1 MNERIPKVRMAKP
14 TGRPIQLRYTD
25 PTTGK
30 EVRIT
35 TKTHDPIIAEE
46 EKAKLEAKLLL
57 GIDAKPRKRIAAG
70 PNMPWELFRERYT
83 ELQLNGLRD
92 KSAIDAES
100 RLDIAERILKPR
112 TLADVANSEALH
124 NLQARLLAGEESEV
138 GKKGERRPRGPR
150 SPVTARNY
158 VVTVLAALSWAEYM
172 GWLPA
177 VPKVRKLKLSKLR
190 QMKGRPL
197 VGEEFDRMLAAVES
211 EVGAEAAPSW
221 KYVLRGAWESGLR
234 LGELMHLHWSDERY
248 IVPLWKRGTLPVL
261 SIPAAMQKN
270 DTEESIPLLPGFES
284 LLLETPKAER
294 FGWVFNP
301 MSLHTKLKRP
311 VRGSG
316 RATAA
321 WVGEVISRIGE
332 AAGVIVRPAAGDGEP
347 KYASAHDLRRS
358 CAERLIAAGV
368 PEREVSRVLR
378 HASVE
383 TTRRHYAPGT
393 VQESAGVIRKLLTV
407 PRYSEE
413 PQLT

>member
-1 MNERIPKVRMAKP
+1 
-14 TGRPIQLRYTD
+14 
-25 PTTGK
+25 
-30 EVRIT
+30 
-35 TKTHDPIIAEE
+35 
-46 EKAKLEAKLLL
+46 
-57 GIDAKPRKRIAAG
+57 
-70 PNMPWELFRERYT
+70 
-83 ELQLNGLRD
+83 LQLAGLRE
-92 KSAIDAES
+92 KSRIDAES

-112 TLADVANSEALH
+112 TLANVANSEALH
-124 NLQARLLAGEESEV
+124 DLQARLLAGEESEV

-158 VVTVLAALSWAEYM
+158 IVTVLAALSWAEYM
-172 GWLPA
+172 GWPPS

-197 VGEEFDRMLAAVES
+197 VGEEFDRMLASVAT
-211 EVGAEAAPSW
+211 EVGTEAAKSW
-221 KYVLRGAWESGLR
+221 KYLLRGAWESALR
-234 LGELMHLHWSDERY
+234 LDELMHVHWTDLQY
-248 IVPLWKRGTLPVL
+248 IVPQWKRGALPVL

-270 DTEESIPLLPGFES
+270 DTEESIPLLPGFEA
-284 LLLETPKAER
+284 LLLETPEPQR

-311 VRGSG
+311 VRGSE
-316 RATAA
+316 RPTAE

-332 AAGVIVRPAAGDGEP
+332 TAGIIVRPTVGDGQP

-407 PRYSEE
+407 PRYSAEA
-413 PQLT
+413 QLT

>member
-1 MNERIPKVRMAKP
+1 
-14 TGRPIQLRYTD
+14 
-25 PTTGK
+25 
-30 EVRIT
+30 
-35 TKTHDPIIAEE
+35 
-46 EKAKLEAKLLL
+46 
-57 GIDAKPRKRIAAG
+57 
-70 PNMPWELFRERYT
+70 MPWEQFRERYR
-83 ELQLNGLRD
+83 ELQLSGLRD

-112 TLADVANSEALH
+112 KLADVANSESLH
-124 NLQARLLAGEESEV
+124 DLHARLLAGEESAV

-158 VVTVLAALSWAEYM
+158 IVTVLAALSWAEYM
-172 GWLPA
+172 GWLPG

-197 VGEEFDRMLAAVES
+197 VGEEFDRMLAAVKT
-211 EVGAEAAPSW
+211 EVGADAAPSW
-221 KYVLRGAWESGLR
+221 KYALRGAWESGLR

-248 IVPLWKRGTLPVL
+248 IVPHWKRGALPVL

-284 LLLETPKAER
+284 LLLETPEPQR

-311 VRGSG
+311 VRGSE
-316 RATAA
+316 RPTAE

-332 AAGVIVRPAAGDGEP
+332 TAGVIVRPAAGDGKP
-347 KYASAHDLRRS
+347 KFASAHDLRRS
-358 CAERLIAAGV
+358 CAERLISAGV
-368 PEREVSRVLR
+368 PEREVSRVVR

-393 VQESAGVIRKLLTV
+393 VQESAGIIRSALVVLTA
-407 PRYSEE
+407 
-413 PQLT
+413 